1 MNRFLI
7 IVSRDRPNLFQH
19 LCERHSANAT
29 VLLDRR
35 TVPRPGSSTVG
46 LWHTHL
52 ERDGYVV
59 LFAK

>member
-1 MNRFLI
+1 MSRYLI
-7 IVSRDRPNLFQH
+7 IVSRNRPNLFQH
-19 LCERHSANAT
+19 LCERHSTNAT

-35 TVPRPGSSTVG
+35 KIPRQEKPTAG